1 MITSPL
7 ELKRYLT
14 EPDLR
19 FDTVPLLDL
28 CLIGLF
34 LAFQSSRF
42 IASPGITLD
51 IPDVDKEVL
60 SGIPTSAVVT
70 VLTVRE
76 NDMVLFEGNIVRP
89 RALEREFSKY
99 FEMRKKENS
108 VILIKLDKS
117 VRVDSLLRILDLA
130 RRSGFAQVQIA
141 AEEKMESRDFQLSKG
156 GG

>member
-1 MITSPL
+1 M
-7 ELKRYLT
+7 
-14 EPDLR
+14 
-19 FDTVPLLDL
+19 
-28 CLIGLF
+28 
-34 LAFQSSRF
+34 
-42 IASPGITLD
+42 
-51 IPDVDKEVL
+51 L

-108 VILIKLDKS
+108 VILIKLDKT

>member
-51 IPDVDKEVL
+51 IPDVDKGSVERNPDECGGD
-60 SGIPTSAVVT
+60 GIDRA
-70 VLTVRE
+70 RE
-76 NDMVLFEGNIVRP
+76 
-89 RALEREFSKY
+89 
-99 FEMRKKENS
+99 
-108 VILIKLDKS
+108 
-117 VRVDSLLRILDLA
+117 
-130 RRSGFAQVQIA
+130 
-141 AEEKMESRDFQLSKG
+141 
-156 GG
+156 

>member
-70 VLTVRE
+70 VLTPKVRTR
-76 NDMVLFEGNIVRP
+76 VRGSIGTGF
-89 RALEREFSKY
+89 AGGAA
-99 FEMRKKENS
+99 KKRWS
-108 VILIKLDKS
+108 
-117 VRVDSLLRILDLA
+117 
-130 RRSGFAQVQIA
+130 RRSLRRKAGA
-141 AEEKMESRDFQLSKG
+141 RP
-156 GG
+156 